1 MMFLFV
7 LLLHAPVT
15 AAFSTTTHR
24 QQQSIIGFQV
34 SRRDEKFQKPSAIKL
49 SKQSEGE
56 EESANSF
63 QSIFYSS
70 SKYPITR
77 SHDGMKVDYEHGW
90 KNVISALTIAAFVFM
105 TSASASNADV
115 GDIFSAAA
123 RNSEI
128 SYSSNAKNLNR
139 LSTGDAS
146 GGSVYNNSPS
156 STAAAKRRA
165 LTGCK
170 SDLARREAG
179 IGERECNLRV
189 FDGDTDFMLEILR
202 KLDCPTC
209 PYGIGQP

>member
-1 MMFLFV
+1 M
-7 LLLHAPVT
+7 
-15 AAFSTTTHR
+15 ST
-24 QQQSIIGFQV
+24 
-34 SRRDEKFQKPSAIKL
+34 
-49 SKQSEGE
+49 QSEDK
-56 EESANSF
+56 ESSSVNSF

-70 SKYPITR
+70 SKYTIT
-77 SHDGMKVDYEHGW
+77 SHHHGMKVDYEHDW
-90 KNVISALTIAAFVFM
+90 KNVISAFTIAAFVFM
-105 TSASASNADV
+105 TSASVSNADV

-146 GGSVYNNSPS
+146 GGSVYNNSPPS
-156 STAAAKRRA
+156 NAAAKRRA

-189 FDGDTDFMLEILR
+189 FDGDTEFMLQILR